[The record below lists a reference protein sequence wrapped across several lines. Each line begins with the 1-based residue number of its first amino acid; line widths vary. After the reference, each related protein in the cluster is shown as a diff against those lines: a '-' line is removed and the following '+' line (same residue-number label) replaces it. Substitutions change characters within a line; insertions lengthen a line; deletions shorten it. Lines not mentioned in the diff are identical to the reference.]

1 MSMEKADLKITGMHC
16 ESCVKLIEKA
26 LSKVKGVG
34 SVVVNFAAGKA
45 LVNYD
50 PELTDPSRLVK
61 EVEKRGYGA
70 RLIEPAD
77 TGKTESAYH
86 DELRG
91 LRRRLIT
98 GAVFAVPALVL
109 GMFFMKDPLPYQS
122 YILWFL
128 ATPVQFYV
136 GREFYLGAWIALR
149 NGSSTMDTLVALG
162 TSAAYFYSVYLVLF
176 EGGEHQYF
184 EASAVLIT
192 LVVLGKYLEAVS
204 KHRTSEAI
212 SRLEKLFPKEA
223 SVIRNGLEVKVP
235 VEEVDPGEIVVVRP
249 GEQVPVDGEIIKGTT
264 TLDESMVTGE
274 SVPVARGVGAEVIG
288 STINREGSFTMKVT
302 HTGSETMLAKIIRLV
317 EDAQMRK
324 APVQRFA
331 DRVSS
336 WFVPAVIVIAC
347 VTFIVWFLVLGA
359 ALSFALVAAVS
370 VLVIACPCALG
381 LATPT
386 AIMVGT
392 GMGARE
398 GILIKGGDALET
410 AGRLRHVVFDK
421 TGTITKAAPEVTA
434 MKVLEGYSD
443 VECVRL
449 AAGMERGSEH
459 PLAKAVVRK
468 AEVMGIQPA
477 ETEEFRT
484 HTGRGVEALIEGN
497 RYHIGSLRFIG
508 EVGIDTERFRVAAE
522 EYEAKGQTVV
532 MLAGKGEALAIFA
545 LSDTVR
551 HEAME
556 TVRRLHEMGLST
568 SMITGDNERVA
579 RAIAAETGIKSYR
592 SEVLPGEKSAL
603 IGQMQESGKVAMVGD
618 GINDAPALAHADIGI
633 AMGSGTDIA
642 MEAGDIVFMRDDLS
656 CLPRAIRLSRL
667 TMQRIRLNMFWALF
681 YNTVGIPVAAG
692 LLYPWTGWLLNPMIA
707 GGAMAMSSVSVV
719 LSSLMLKLKKF

>member
-1 MSMEKADLKITGMHC
+1 MEKADLKIAGMHC

-26 LSKVKGVG
+26 LGKAKGVH

-45 LVNYD
+45 LVTYD
-50 PELTDPSRLVK
+50 PALTDPSGLVRA
-61 EVEKRGYGA
+61 VEKRGYGA
-70 RLIEPAD
+70 RLIERAD
-77 TGKTESAYH
+77 TGKTETTYRG
-86 DELRG
+86 ELRG
-91 LRRRLIT
+91 LRKRFII

-109 GMFFMKDPLPYQS
+109 SMFFMRDPLPYQG
-122 YILWFL
+122 YMLWFL

-162 TSAAYFYSVYLVLF
+162 TSAAYFYSLYLVLF
-176 EGGEHQYF
+176 EGENHQYF

-212 SRLEKLFPKEA
+212 GRLEKLFPKEA

-235 VEEVDPGEIVVVRP
+235 VEEVDPGEAVVVRP
-249 GEQVPVDGEIIKGTT
+249 GEQVPVDGEIVKGTT

-274 SVPVARGVGAEVIG
+274 SVPVARGVGEAVIG

-302 HTGSETMLAKIIRLV
+302 RTGSETMLAKIVRLV

-331 DRVSS
+331 DKVSS
-336 WFVPAVIVIAC
+336 WFVPAVIAVAC
-347 VTFIVWFLVLGA
+347 VTFIVWFVVLGA

-410 AGRLRHVVFDK
+410 AGRLRHIVFDK

-434 MKVLEGYSD
+434 IKAFKEYSET
-443 VECVRL
+443 ECVRL

-468 AEVMGIQPA
+468 AGMMGVQPA
-477 ETEEFRT
+477 EMDDFRA
-484 HTGRGVEALIEGN
+484 HTGKGVEALIGGD
-497 RYHIGSLRFIG
+497 RYHVGSPRFI
-508 EVGIDTERFRVAAE
+508 EEAGIDTEYFRQAAE
-522 EYEAKGQTVV
+522 EYEAEGQTVI
-532 MLAGKGEALAIFA
+532 MLAGAGKALGIFA

-551 HEAME
+551 PEAAE
-556 TVRRLHEMGLST
+556 TVSRLHAMGLST
-568 SMITGDNERVA
+568 SMITGDNEQVA
-579 RAIAAETGIKSYR
+579 RAIAGETGISSYR
-592 SEVLPGEKSAL
+592 AGILPGEKAAF
-603 IGQMQESGKVAMVGD
+603 IEKMQGSGKVAMVGD
-618 GINDAPALAHADIGI
+618 GINDAPALARADIGI

-642 MEAGDIVFMRDDLS
+642 METGDIVFMRDDLS

-667 TMQRIRLNMFWALF
+667 TMQRIGLNMFWALF
-681 YNTVGIPVAAG
+681 YNAVGIPVAAG

-707 GGAMAMSSVSVV
+707 GGAMALSSVSVV

>member
-1 MSMEKADLKITGMHC
+1 MEKADIKVTGMHC
-16 ESCVKLIEKA
+16 ESCVKLVEKA
-26 LSKVKGVG
+26 LGKADGVDAA
-34 SVVVNFAAGKA
+34 VVNFAAGKA
-45 LVNYD
+45 SVTYD
-50 PELTDPSRLVK
+50 PAATDPARLVR
-61 EVEKRGYGA
+61 EIEKKGYGA
-70 RLIEPAD
+70 RLIEPSGGAKAD
-77 TGKTESAYH
+77 TAFR

-91 LRRRLIT
+91 LRRRLFT
-98 GAVFAVPALVL
+98 GAIFAIPALVL
-109 GMFFMKDPLPYQS
+109 GMFFMQDPLPYQGV
-122 YILWFL
+122 ILWIL

-136 GREFYLGAWIALR
+136 GREFYLGAWVALR
-149 NGSSTMDTLVALG
+149 NGASNMDTLVALG
-162 TSAAYFYSVYLVLF
+162 TSAAYFYSVYLVFF
-176 EGGEHQYF
+176 EGSAHQYF

-192 LVVLGKYLEAVS
+192 LVVFGKYLEAVS
-204 KHRTSEAI
+204 THRTSEAI

-223 SVIRNGLEVKVP
+223 SVIRNGLEVLVP
-235 VEEVDPGEIVVVRP
+235 VEEVDPGDILVVRP

-274 SVPVARGVGAEVIG
+274 SIPAARGAGEDVIG

-302 HTGSETMLAKIIRLV
+302 RTGSETMLAKIIRLV
-317 EDAQMRK
+317 EDAQMQK

-347 VTFIVWFLVLGA
+347 LTFIVWFVVLGTD
-359 ALSFALVAAVS
+359 LGFALVAAVS

-398 GILIKGGDALET
+398 GILIKGGEALET
-410 AGRLRHVVFDK
+410 AGTLRHVVFDK
-421 TGTITKAAPEVTA
+421 TGTITKAEPAVTA
-434 MKVLEGYSD
+434 IRIREGYSEA
-443 VECVRL
+443 ECIRL
-449 AAGMERGSEH
+449 AAALEKRSEH
-459 PLAKAVVRK
+459 PLARAILQKAQEGAIHPVE
-468 AEVMGIQPA
+468 A
-477 ETEEFRT
+477 EEFRT
-484 HTGRGVEALIEGN
+484 ITGRGIEALIEGE
-497 RYHIGSLRFIG
+497 RYAIGSPRFIAETG
-508 EVGIDTERFRVAAE
+508 VDTDYFRQVVE
-522 EYEAKGQTVV
+522 DFETEGQTVI
-532 MLAGKGEALAIFA
+532 MLADTGKALGIFA

-551 HEAME
+551 PEAADV
-556 TVRRLHEMGLST
+556 VRRLHEMGLST

-579 RAIAAETGIKSYR
+579 RAIAHKTGISSYKAG
-592 SEVLPGEKSAL
+592 VLPGEKASF
-603 IGQMQESGKVAMVGD
+603 IVQVQEKGVVAMVGD
-618 GINDAPALAHADIGI
+618 GINDAPALAQADIGV

-642 MEAGDIVFMRDDLS
+642 MDTGDIVFMRNDLS
-656 CLPRAIRLSRL
+656 CLPKAIRLSRL

-681 YNTVGIPVAAG
+681 YNAVGIPVAAG

>member
-1 MSMEKADLKITGMHC
+1 MEKTDIKITGMHC
-16 ESCVKLIEKA
+16 ESCVRLIEKTLGKA
-26 LSKVKGVG
+26 DGIESA
-34 SVVVNFAAGKA
+34 VVNFAAEKA
-45 LVNYD
+45 SVTYD
-50 PELTDPSRLVK
+50 PAITEPARLVR
-61 EVEKRGYGA
+61 EIEKRGYGA
-70 RLIEPAD
+70 RLIERASSSEKD
-77 TGKTESAYH
+77 TAYR

-91 LRRRLIT
+91 LRRRLIA
-98 GAVFAVPALVL
+98 GAVFALPALVL
-109 GMFFMKDPLPYQS
+109 GMFFMNAPIPFQGFV
-122 YILWFL
+122 LWVL

-136 GREFYLGAWIALR
+136 GREFYLGAWMALR
-149 NGSSTMDTLVALG
+149 NGTSNMDTLVVLG

-176 EGGEHQYF
+176 EGGDHQYF

-223 SVIRNGLEVKVP
+223 SVIRNGSEVRVR
-235 VEEVDPGEIVVVRP
+235 VEELDPGDVLIVRP
-249 GEQVPVDGEIIKGTT
+249 GEQVPVDGEIVKGTT

-274 SVPVARGVGAEVIG
+274 SVPAARGEGESVIG

-302 HTGSETMLAKIIRLV
+302 RTGSETMLAKIIRLV

-347 VTFIVWFLVLGA
+347 LTFFVWLAVLG
-359 ALSFALVAAVS
+359 SSPGFAFVAAVS

-392 GMGARE
+392 GMGAGE
-398 GILIKGGDALET
+398 GILVKGGDALET
-410 AGRLRHVVFDK
+410 AGNLEHIVFDK
-421 TGTITKAAPEVTA
+421 TGTITKAEPEITA
-434 MKVLEGYSD
+434 IVVREGYS
-443 VECVRL
+443 EAGCLRL
-449 AAGMERGSEH
+449 AASLERGSEH
-459 PLAKAVVRK
+459 PLAGAIIAR
-468 AEVMGIQPA
+468 AEAEGIVPA
-477 ETEEFRT
+477 ETGEFRT
-484 HTGRGVEALIEGN
+484 HTGRGVEALVDGELH
-497 RYHIGSLRFIG
+497 HIGSLRFIG
-508 EVGIDTERFRVAAE
+508 EAGIDTEYFRQQAERFEAE
-522 EYEAKGQTVV
+522 GQTVI
-532 MLAGKGEALAIFA
+532 MLAGAGKALGIFA
-545 LSDTVR
+545 LSDTIR
-551 HEAME
+551 PEAAKA
-556 TVRRLHEMGLST
+556 VRRLHAMGLET

-579 RAIAAETGIKSYR
+579 RAIAGKAGISSYR
-592 SEVLPGEKSAL
+592 AGVLPDEKVAF
-603 IGQMQESGKVAMVGD
+603 IGQLQENGTVAMVGD
-618 GINDAPALAHADIGI
+618 GINDAPALARADIGI

-642 MEAGDIVFMRDDLS
+642 MEAGDIVFMRNDLLS
-656 CLPRAIRLSRL
+656 LPRAIRLSRL

-681 YNTVGIPVAAG
+681 YNSVGIPVAAG

-719 LSSLMLKLKKF
+719 LSSLLLKRQSF

>member
-1 MSMEKADLKITGMHC
+1 MIMEKVDLKVTGMHC
-16 ESCVKLIEKA
+16 ESCVKLIEKTLGKA
-26 LSKVKGVG
+26 EGIDSA
-34 SVVVNFAAGKA
+34 VVNFAAGKA
-45 LVNYD
+45 SVTYD
-50 PELTDPSRLVK
+50 PSLTDPSRLVR
-61 EVEKRGYGA
+61 EIEKRGYGA
-70 RLIEPAD
+70 RLIEPASTAEKD
-77 TGKTESAYH
+77 TVYH

-109 GMFFMKDPLPYQS
+109 GMFFMQDPIPYQGFV
-122 YILWFL
+122 LWWL

-149 NGSSTMDTLVALG
+149 NRSSNMDTLVALG

-176 EGGEHQYF
+176 EGEDHQYF

-223 SVIRNGLEVKVP
+223 SVIRNGLEVRVP
-235 VEEVDPGEIVVVRP
+235 VEEVDPGDMLVVRP
-249 GEQVPVDGEIIKGTT
+249 GEQVPVDGEIVKGTS

-274 SVPVARGVGAEVIG
+274 SVPVARGVGEIVIG

-302 HTGSETMLAKIIRLV
+302 RTGSETMLAKIIRLV
-317 EDAQMRK
+317 EDAQMKK

-336 WFVPAVIVIAC
+336 WFVPAVIAIAC
-347 VTFIVWFLVLGA
+347 LTFIVWFVILDA
-359 ALSFALVAAVS
+359 SLSFALVAAVS

-392 GMGARE
+392 GMGANE

-410 AGRLRHVVFDK
+410 AGSLGHVVFDK

-434 MKVLEGYSD
+434 IKVREGNSES
-443 VECVRL
+443 ECIRL
-449 AAGMERGSEH
+449 AAGLEQGSEH
-459 PLAKAVVRK
+459 PLSRAILGK
-468 AEVMGIQPA
+468 AEVNGILPA
-477 ETEEFRT
+477 ETQEFRA
-484 HTGRGVEALIEGN
+484 HTGRGVEASIEGQ

-508 EVGIDTERFRVAAE
+508 ETGVDTEYFRQSAE
-522 EYEAKGQTVV
+522 HFEAQGQTVV
-532 MLAGKGEALAIFA
+532 MLAGSGKALAIFA
-545 LSDTVR
+545 LSDAVR
-551 HEAME
+551 PEAAGA
-556 TVRRLHEMGLST
+556 VGKLHEMGLRT

-579 RAIAAETGIKSYR
+579 RAIAAKAGILSY
-592 SEVLPGEKSAL
+592 SAGVLPGEKASFIA
-603 IGQMQESGKVAMVGD
+603 QAQESEKVAMVGD
-618 GINDAPALAHADIGI
+618 GINDAPALAQADIGI

-656 CLPRAIRLSRL
+656 SLPRAIRLSRL

-681 YNTVGIPVAAG
+681 YNVVGIPVAAG

-719 LSSLMLKLKKF
+719 VSSLLLKLKKF

>member
-1 MSMEKADLKITGMHC
+1 MEKADLKVSGMHC
-16 ESCVKLIEKA
+16 ESCVKLIEKTLGKA
-26 LSKVKGVG
+26 EGVERA
-34 SVVVNFAAGKA
+34 VVNFAAGKA
-45 LVNYD
+45 SVTYD
-50 PELTDPSRLVK
+50 SAVTDPLRLVR
-61 EVEKRGYGA
+61 EIEKRGYGA
-70 RLIEPAD
+70 RLIEQSFNAEKD
-77 TGKTESAYH
+77 TSYH

-91 LRRRLIT
+91 LRRRLIL
-98 GAVFAVPALVL
+98 GAVFAVPALIL
-109 GMFFMKDPLPYQS
+109 GMFFMQDPVPYQGFV
-122 YILWFL
+122 LWVL

-136 GREFYLGAWIALR
+136 GREFYLGAWMALR
-149 NGSSTMDTLVALG
+149 NRSSNMDTLIALG

-176 EGGEHQYF
+176 EGVDHQYF

-223 SVIRNGLEVKVP
+223 SVIRNGLEIRVP
-235 VEEVDPGEIVVVRP
+235 VEEVDPGDMLVVRP
-249 GEQVPVDGEIIKGTT
+249 GEQVPVDGEIVKGTT

-274 SVPVARGVGAEVIG
+274 SVPVAKGEGESVIG

-302 HTGSETMLAKIIRLV
+302 RTGSETMLAKIIRLV
-317 EDAQMRK
+317 EDAQMQK

-336 WFVPAVIVIAC
+336 WFVPAVIMIAF
-347 VTFIVWFLVLGA
+347 TAFIVWFVVLGST
-359 ALSFALVAAVS
+359 LSFALVAAVS

-392 GMGARE
+392 GMGAGE

-410 AGRLRHVVFDK
+410 AGSLRHVVFDK
-421 TGTITKAAPEVTA
+421 TGTITKAEPEVTA
-434 MKVLEGYSD
+434 IQVREGYSES
-443 VECVRL
+443 ECIRL
-449 AAGMERGSEH
+449 AASLEQGSEH
-459 PLAKAVVRK
+459 PLSRAILGK
-468 AEVMGIQPA
+468 AESKGIRPV
-477 ETEEFRT
+477 ESRDFRA
-484 HTGRGVEALIEGN
+484 HTGRGVEASIEGQ

-508 EVGIDTERFRVAAE
+508 EIGIETEYFVPSVERLEAE
-522 EYEAKGQTVV
+522 GQTVI
-532 MLAGKGEALAIFA
+532 MLAGAGAALAIFA
-545 LSDTVR
+545 LSDAVR
-551 HEAME
+551 PEAAGV
-556 TVRRLHEMGLST
+556 VRKLHGMGLST

-579 RAIAAETGIKSYR
+579 RAIAAKTGISSYKAG
-592 SEVLPGEKSAL
+592 VLPGEKAAF
-603 IGQMQESGKVAMVGD
+603 IGRIQERGRVAMVGD
-618 GINDAPALAHADIGI
+618 GINDAPALAQADIGI

-642 MEAGDIVFMRDDLS
+642 MEAGDIVFMRNDLS
-656 CLPRAIRLSRL
+656 SLPRAIRLSRL

-681 YNTVGIPVAAG
+681 YNAVGIPVAAG

-719 LSSLMLKLKKF
+719 LSSLLLKRKKF

>member
-1 MSMEKADLKITGMHC
+1 MEKADLRITGMHC
-16 ESCVKLIEKA
+16 ESCVKLVEKT
-26 LSKVKGVG
+26 LGKTDGVE
-34 SVVVNFAAGKA
+34 SAVVNFAAGKA
-45 LVNYD
+45 SVTYD
-50 PELTDPSRLVK
+50 PAVTDPARLIRK
-61 EVEKRGYGA
+61 IEKRGYGA
-70 RLIEPAD
+70 RLIESSHSPQKD
-77 TGKTESAYH
+77 TSYQ

-91 LRRRLIT
+91 LRLRFVT

-109 GMFFMKDPLPYQS
+109 GMFFMQDPIPYQG
-122 YILWFL
+122 IVLWIL

-136 GREFYLGAWIALR
+136 GREFYLGAWMALR
-149 NGSSTMDTLVALG
+149 NRSSNMDTLVALG

-184 EASAVLIT
+184 ETSAVLIT

-212 SRLEKLFPKEA
+212 NRLEKLFPKEA
-223 SVIRNGLEVKVP
+223 SVIRNGLEVRVP
-235 VEEVDPGEIVVVRP
+235 VEEVDSGDMLVVRP
-249 GEQVPVDGEIIKGTT
+249 GEQVPVDGEIIKGAT

-274 SVPVARGVGAEVIG
+274 SVPVARGVGESVVG

-302 HTGSETMLAKIIRLV
+302 RTGSETMLAKIIRLV
-317 EDAQMRK
+317 EDAQMQK

-347 VTFIVWFLVLGA
+347 VTFFVWFVVFGA
-359 ALSFALVAAVS
+359 PPGFALVAAVS

-392 GMGARE
+392 GMGAGE

-410 AGRLRHVVFDK
+410 AGSLQHVVFDK
-421 TGTITKAAPEVTA
+421 TGTITKAQPEVTA
-434 MKVLEGYSD
+434 INVREGYSES
-443 VECVRL
+443 ECIRL
-449 AAGMERGSEH
+449 AAGLERNSEH
-459 PLAKAVVRK
+459 PLARAIFRK
-468 AEVMGIQPA
+468 AESEGILPA
-477 ETEEFRT
+477 ETQEFRSR
-484 HTGRGVEALIEGN
+484 TGKGVEAQIDGK
-497 RYHIGSLRFIG
+497 RYYMGSLRFIG
-508 EVGIDTERFRVAAE
+508 ENGIRTEYFRESVERFEAE
-522 EYEAKGQTVV
+522 GQTVI
-532 MLAGKGEALAIFA
+532 MLAGAGEAIGVFA

-551 HEAME
+551 PETTE
-556 TVRRLHEMGLST
+556 TVSRLHAMGLST

-579 RAIAAETGIKSYR
+579 RAIAEKTGISSYKAG
-592 SEVLPGEKSAL
+592 VLPGEKVAFISQA
-603 IGQMQESGKVAMVGD
+603 QEKGTVGMVGD
-618 GINDAPALAHADIGI
+618 GINDAPALAQADIGI

-642 MEAGDIVFMRDDLS
+642 MEAGDIVFMRNDLS
-656 CLPRAIRLSRL
+656 SLPRAIRLSRL

-681 YNTVGIPVAAG
+681 YNVVGIPVAAG
-692 LLYPWTGWLLNPMIA
+692 VLYPWTGWLLNPMIA

-719 LSSLMLKLKKF
+719 LSSLALKLKKF

>member
-1 MSMEKADLKITGMHC
+1 MQKVDLKVTGMHC
-16 ESCVKLIEKA
+16 ESCVKLIEKTLTKA
-26 LSKVKGVG
+26 EGVDG
-34 SVVVNFAAGKA
+34 VVVNFAAGKA
-45 LVNYD
+45 SVIYD
-50 PELTDPSRLVK
+50 PSLTDPSRLVR
-61 EVEKRGYGA
+61 EIEKRGYGA
-70 RLIEPAD
+70 RLIEAASTAERD
-77 TGKTESAYH
+77 TVYH

-91 LRRRLIT
+91 LRQRLFT

-109 GMFFMKDPLPYQS
+109 GMFFMQDPIPYQGLV
-122 YILWFL
+122 LWVL

-136 GREFYLGAWIALR
+136 GREFYLGAWTALR
-149 NGSSTMDTLVALG
+149 NRSSNMDTLVALG

-176 EGGEHQYF
+176 EGGDHQYF

-192 LVVLGKYLEAVS
+192 LVVLGKYLEALS

-223 SVIRNGLEVKVP
+223 SVVRNGLEVRVP
-235 VEEVDPGEIVVVRP
+235 VEEVDPGDMLVVRP
-249 GEQVPVDGEIIKGTT
+249 GEQVPVDGEIVKGRS

-274 SVPVARGVGAEVIG
+274 SVPVARGVGEIVIG

-302 HTGSETMLAKIIRLV
+302 RTGAETMLAKIIRLV

-336 WFVPAVIVIAC
+336 WFVPAVIAIAC
-347 VTFIVWFLVLGA
+347 VTFVVWFVFLNASLG
-359 ALSFALVAAVS
+359 FALVAAVS

-392 GMGARE
+392 GMGAGE

-410 AGRLRHVVFDK
+410 AGSLRHVVFDK
-421 TGTITKAAPEVTA
+421 TGTITKAEPEVTA
-434 MKVLEGYSD
+434 IRVREGYSES
-443 VECVRL
+443 ECIRL
-449 AAGMERGSEH
+449 AAGLEQGSEH
-459 PLAKAVVRK
+459 PLSRAILVK
-468 AEVMGIQPA
+468 AEGNGILPA
-477 ETEEFRT
+477 ETREFRA
-484 HTGRGVEALIEGN
+484 HTGRGVEARIEGQ

-508 EVGIDTERFRVAAE
+508 EVGVDTEYFKQPAE
-522 EYEAKGQTVV
+522 HFEAEGQTVV
-532 MLAGKGEALAIFA
+532 MLAGSGKALAIFA
-545 LSDTVR
+545 LSDAVR
-551 HEAME
+551 PEAADA
-556 TVRRLHEMGLST
+556 VRKLHGMGLST

-579 RAIAAETGIKSYR
+579 RTIAAKTGISFYR
-592 SEVLPGEKSAL
+592 AGVLPGEKASFIVQA
-603 IGQMQESGKVAMVGD
+603 QENGKVAMVGD
-618 GINDAPALAHADIGI
+618 GINDAPALAQADIGI

-642 MEAGDIVFMRDDLS
+642 MEAGDIVFMRNDLS
-656 CLPRAIRLSRL
+656 SLPRAIRLSRL
-667 TMQRIRLNMFWALF
+667 TMQRIRLNMFWAFF
-681 YNTVGIPVAAG
+681 YNVVGIPVAAG

-719 LSSLMLKLKKF
+719 VSSLLLKLKKF

>member
-1 MSMEKADLKITGMHC
+1 MEKAALKVTGMHC
-16 ESCVKLIEKA
+16 ESCVKLVEKA
-26 LSKVKGVG
+26 LGKADGVENA
-34 SVVVNFAAGKA
+34 VVNFAAGKA
-45 LVNYD
+45 SVTYD
-50 PELTDPSRLVK
+50 PAVTDPSRLVR

-70 RLIEPAD
+70 RLIEPAG
-77 TGKTESAYH
+77 TAKAEAAYS

-91 LRRRLIT
+91 LRRRFIT
-98 GAVFAVPALVL
+98 GAVFAIPALIL
-109 GMFFMKDPLPYQS
+109 SMFFMQDPLPYQGF
-122 YILWFL
+122 ILWIL

-136 GREFYLGAWIALR
+136 GREFYLGAWVALR
-149 NGSSTMDTLVALG
+149 NGSSNMDTLVALG

-176 EGGEHQYF
+176 KGEDHQYF

-192 LVVLGKYLEAVS
+192 LVILGKYFEALS

-212 SRLEKLFPKEA
+212 NSLEKLFPKEA

-235 VEEVDPGEIVVVRP
+235 VEEVDPGEILVVRP
-249 GEQVPVDGEIIKGTT
+249 GEQVPVDGEIVKGTT

-274 SVPVARGVGAEVIG
+274 SVPVAKGVGESVIG
-288 STINREGSFTMKVT
+288 STINREGGFTMKVT
-302 HTGSETMLAKIIRLV
+302 RTGSETMLAKIIRLV
-317 EDAQMRK
+317 EDAQMQK

-331 DRVSS
+331 DKVSS

-347 VTFIVWFLVLGA
+347 MTFIVWFVVLGA
-359 ALSFALVAAVS
+359 SLSFALVAAVS

-410 AGRLRHVVFDK
+410 AGGLRHVVFDK
-421 TGTITKAAPEVTA
+421 TGTITKAQPEVNVMRA
-434 MKVLEGYSD
+434 GEGYSET
-443 VECVRL
+443 ECLRL
-449 AAGMERGSEH
+449 AAGMEQGSEH
-459 PLAKAVVRK
+459 PLARAVLRK
-468 AEVMGIQPA
+468 AESRGIQPA
-477 ETEEFRT
+477 ETEDFRV
-484 HTGRGVEALIEGN
+484 HTGRGIDALIEGE
-497 RYHIGSLRFIG
+497 RYHVGSPRFIEESG
-508 EVGIDTERFRVAAE
+508 FDTEHFRRSVE
-522 EYEAKGQTVV
+522 KYEAEGQTVI
-532 MLAGKGEALAIFA
+532 MLAGKGRVLGIFA

-551 HEAME
+551 QEAAE
-556 TVRRLHEMGLST
+556 TVRRLHAMGLST

-579 RAIAAETGIKSYR
+579 RAIAGEAGIISYR
-592 SEVLPGEKSAL
+592 AGVLPGEKASF
-603 IGQMQESGKVAMVGD
+603 IGEVQENGKVAMVGD
-618 GINDAPALAHADIGI
+618 GINDAPALAQADIGI

-656 CLPRAIRLSRL
+656 SLPRAIRLSRL

-692 LLYPWTGWLLNPMIA
+692 LFYPWTGWLLNPMIA